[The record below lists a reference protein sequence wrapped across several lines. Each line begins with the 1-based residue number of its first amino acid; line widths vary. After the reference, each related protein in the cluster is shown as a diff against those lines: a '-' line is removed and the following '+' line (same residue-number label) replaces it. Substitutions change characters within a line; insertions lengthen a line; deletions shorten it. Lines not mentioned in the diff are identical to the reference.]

1 MSIPNL
7 TLDIDTLSS
16 MAPLRPVVFSLGSN
30 LGDSLETL
38 QGAVNTLAVT
48 PGLELTGV
56 SSVYRT
62 APVGGPAQ
70 DDFLNLVV
78 TGFATLTTAI
88 LLERAQAIEQAF
100 GRTRAQ
106 HWGPRTLDIDLIAVG
121 DRRVERTDLTLP
133 HPRAHE
139 RAFVLVP
146 WLEVDPDAELP
157 GHGRVADLVAAL
169 STEGVE
175 RVTDQAV
182 DLP

>member
-7 TLDIDTLSS
+7 ALDIDTLSS
-16 MAPLRPVVFSLGSN
+16 MAPSRPVVFSLGSN

-38 QGAVNTLAVT
+38 QGAVNTLALT

-70 DDFLNLVV
+70 DDFLNVVV
-78 TGFATLTTAI
+78 TGSSTLTTDV

-100 GRTRAQ
+100 GRTRLER
-106 HWGPRTLDIDLIAVG
+106 WGPRTLDIDLVAVG
-121 DRRVERTDLTLP
+121 DLRVESADLTLP

-146 WLEVDPDAELP
+146 WLEIDPDAQLP
-157 GHGRVADLVAAL
+157 DRGRLADLVAAL
-169 STEGVE
+169 ATDGVE
-175 RVTDQAV
+175 RVLDQVV